1 MRAILFEDIGK
12 LRVGD
17 YPEPTLL
24 EPGDAVMKVT
34 TAAICGSDLHLL
46 HGRVP
51 GLRADSP
58 IGHEFVGTVTEVG
71 SGVTRF
77 EPGAR
82 VVGSFLIACG
92 ECRAC
97 AKRRFNFCLERRAL
111 GLGPFNG
118 DLEGAQ
124 ADYVLVPNA
133 DINLHVLSGPHEAL
147 TNEQALFAGDIL
159 TTGAYAARVADVA
172 PGDVVAVIGAG
183 PVGLFCALASKAAGA
198 DRVLILDVESDR
210 IAFARDVMGLEALDV
225 SEMDP
230 QAAVNGATE
239 GALADVAMDAVGAL
253 PAFKSTVK
261 VVRDGGRVVV
271 VGVYASERYELSM
284 GMAWLRGLD
293 IRFTGMANVQGHWDE
308 VLNSVADGR
317 IDPTPAITHRLSLD
331 EAEEGYELFRT
342 KEATKVVLTPGGV
355 QGIVRPPYRVG
366 FDS

>member
-1 MRAILFEDIGK
+1 MRAVVFAGAGKVRVEDKAAPK
-12 LRVGD
+12 LQGPRDAIIRVRA
-17 YPEPTLL
+17 TS
-24 EPGDAVMKVT
+24 
-34 TAAICGSDLHLL
+34 ICGSDIHAID
-46 HGRVP
+46 GKVPDVRV
-51 GLRADSP
+51 GST
-58 IGHEFVGTVTEVG
+58 IGHEFVGEVADVG
-71 SGVTRF
+71 DEVEGYG
-77 EPGAR
+77 EQR